1 MYCHVGKCM
10 FGMCRH
16 VGKCMYFMCR
26 HVGKSMFNTSAMS
39 EKVCTSCV
47 TMSEKVCSTLL
58 PCQTINFRQIRH
70 VGNEFTTDV
79 LHIRLIKISPQTYHG
94 LHFSLSPCTYV
105 GAKSRQCRHIMSE
118 AVDDVESCIRHSAKM
133 FLGRFVK
140 NEYLI
145 IKYLKRYLTRIY
157 N

>member
-1 MYCHVGKCM
+1 MLKTLCMKSCLCWKINVHHASPCRKWMYNMHYHVGKWMYDMYCHVGKCM

-105 GAKSRQCRHIMSE
+105 GAKSR
-118 AVDDVESCIRHSAKM
+118 
-133 FLGRFVK
+133 
-140 NEYLI
+140 
-145 IKYLKRYLTRIY
+145 
-157 N
+157 